1 MFVFFRF
8 KCGNCIVAS
17 LQNISECYC
26 CSELEGCQESMKSD
40 LVLEDIGTDVTLK
53 CVTKHPGFKPV
64 CLQKWSLRLVAGKY
78 KTKGK
83 QTYRQTGSEGR
94 LVSQAV

>member
-1 MFVFFRF
+1 MCSLRTSAE
-8 KCGNCIVAS
+8 IVSS
-17 LQNISECYC
+17 LLQSISECYC

-40 LVLEDIGTDVTLK
+40 VLEDIGTDVTLK

-64 CLQKWSLRLVAGKY
+64 CLQKWSLRLAAGKY

-83 QTYRQTGSEGR
+83 ETFHQTGSKER
-94 LVSQAV
+94 